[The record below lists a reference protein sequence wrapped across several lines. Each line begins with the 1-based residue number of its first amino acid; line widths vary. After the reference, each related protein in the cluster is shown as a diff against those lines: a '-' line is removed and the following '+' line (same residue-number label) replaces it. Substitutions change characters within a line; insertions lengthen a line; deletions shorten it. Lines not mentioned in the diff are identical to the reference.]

1 MIRLTDVTKIY
12 KTAERK
18 TAALSGINLE
28 FRKSEFVSILG
39 PSGCGKTTLL
49 NIIGGLDKYTGGN
62 LTFNGKSTKTFSDGE
77 WDTYRNSTVGFVFQN
92 YNLIS
97 HQNVLSNV
105 EMALSLSGVNSEEKR
120 RRAIEALVRVGLE
133 EHLRKKPS
141 ELSGGEMQRVAIA
154 RAIVN
159 NPSVILADEPTG
171 ALDSKNSLQIM
182 NLLKDISKDRLVIT
196 VTHNEE
202 LAAKYSTRIIK
213 LKDGKVISDGNPY
226 KSSDEGNLNAI
237 KARKSSMP
245 LSVALKLSLKNLTAK
260 KFRTGLT
267 GIACSVAVI
276 GIALVLSFQNG
287 LNIFVDKLQ
296 WDTMSSIPLTV
307 ASTATDYS
315 VYADM
320 IFSSVNSAGS
330 ESSGNIISESVLK
343 DKFTLYVKHNLSAMT
358 ESTTVKNYITENY
371 IDYVKKID
379 KSKTDYNLI
388 YNIKK
393 NIYKSVILND
403 AGVNRSVN
411 ALTYN
416 ASSWNQLPSDKSI
429 VLKQYDLYGKYPE
442 SSNELML
449 VTGKNST
456 VSDTML
462 TTYFLD
468 IYSNGKDSYSFDEF
482 LSGGYSNYN
491 LALNNDYYAEGVNG
505 YYTENKQNIADYMVD
520 NYHSTLSDIAKN
532 GIKNEING
540 ALGTYADK
548 IYAYTGNTENS
559 IPLKIVGILTLKEDT
574 TYGMFASSPIVYTS
588 GLTDLIK
595 AQAGGGICNGVTYG
609 ESDILKAQKS
619 DFTKNI
625 LTKTS
630 ETDNPKNNAN
640 LLKNLGWAE
649 VPNTVYFYPYTF
661 SDKEYVKN
669 YLDAYNE
676 GKTEDEEI
684 NYVDSVGVV
693 LGLVKVLIDGITKV
707 LLILTSVS
715 LFVSAIM
722 TAILS
727 YVSVLERTKEIGI
740 LRSIGARK
748 IDIVRLFN
756 SESVLLGGGAGIL
769 GIILTLIIEI
779 PLNAFLKKATTIGG
793 LAVLSWYHALLIIIL
808 SAVLTV
814 LAGLIPAMMAGKRDP
829 VKALRSE

>member
-12 KTAERK
+12 RTAERK

-237 KARKSSMP
+237 KACKSSMP

-330 ESSGNIISESVLK
+330 ESSGNTISESVLK

-532 GIKNEING
+532 GIKNEINS

-559 IPLKIVGILTLKEDT
+559 IPLKIVGILTLKADT